1 MSMLNALL
9 RLPPREPAIGGET
22 KVDAKEVREG
32 GTNQAVRIC
41 SHLLEDEIWLIL
53 DNSFTPND
61 GLACYYAE
69 EICYLRTK
77 TAEQIREIHKVKWVF
92 PGCRVVQEKSAR

>member
-1 MSMLNALL
+1 MLNALL

-22 KVDAKEVREG
+22 KVEAEEVQEG
-32 GTNQAVRIC
+32 RTNQVVRIC
-41 SHLLEDEIWLIL
+41 SHLLENEIWLTL

-69 EICYLRTK
+69 EICFLKDKSPDELRS
-77 TAEQIREIHKVKWVF
+77 IHKVKAAF
-92 PGCRVVQEKSAR
+92 SGCRVIH